1 MAAQASDDCSIGTK
15 GLGQEPLVADGAIDE
30 RRREDVAGDA
40 VLRQRRRVG
49 AQHLDEGTPLG
60 VRPVLQQALQ
70 DEVPEGVAAQ
80 MRSLGDQLA
89 NEVVEHLAREVFNE
103 PLQHATANRMP
114 RREHGPALELFRDE
128 QHLAR
133 RQLLHN
139 LLKDEFRV
147 RGRGRLPHVPA
158 ELAGEGGALLLSKHL
173 RGPLQH
179 PGSALPECEPPGRLH
194 QEVDDDGVRFERRFE
209 AEVVAFFPHLAV
221 AIELQLGAYDAAD
234 PRVDRENR

>member
-114 RREHGPALELFRDE
+114 RREHGPALELFSDE
-128 QHLAR
+128 QDLTR
-133 RQLLHN
+133 RQVDHA
-139 LLKDEFRV
+139 LLKNKVRV
-147 RGRGRLPHVPA
+147 RGRRRVPRIPA
-158 ELAGEGGALLLSKHL
+158 ELLGEGGAVLLSSHL
-173 RGPLQH
+173 NSPLQN
-179 PGSALPECEPPGRLH
+179 SATTLPECELLRGFR
-194 QEVDDDGVRFERRFE
+194 QEADDNGMRFEWRFE
-209 AEVVAFFPHLAV
+209 
-221 AIELQLGAYDAAD
+221 
-234 PRVDRENR
+234 

>member
-114 RREHGPALELFRDE
+114 RREHGPALELFSDE
-128 QHLAR
+128 QHLAWG
-133 RQLLHN
+133 QIDHTFLQN
-139 LLKDEFRV
+139 VICV

-158 ELAGEGGALLLSKHL
+158 ELAAEGDALLVPSHL
-173 RGPLQH
+173 HGPLQH
-179 PGSALPECEPPGRLH
+179 PGPTLPECELRGRLR
-194 QEVDDDGVRFERRFE
+194 QEVDDDGVRFEWRFE
-209 AEVVAFFPHLAV
+209 AKVHAFLPHLAV